1 MGRRAEVL
9 QAAIELLD
17 EAGLDGLTMRLLA
30 DRLGVRASA
39 LYRHY
44 PSKQALL
51 DAMVA
56 YLVGSVREDP
66 LPYGPWDRQ
75 LRGMAS
81 RSRELMLSHR
91 DGARLIAGFDQPGGE
106 AVAAFHRLVDALGA
120 AGVTADLAVLAVD
133 TVLAY
138 VNGYTIEEQAR
149 RTGPDD
155 PSGERWDRRFQAGVD
170 LIIAGIRASAPA
182 LHAGT

>member
-1 MGRRAEVL
+1 MGQRRAQVL

-30 DRLGVRASA
+30 SRLGVRASA

-51 DAMVA
+51 DAVVA
-56 YLVGSVREDP
+56 HLATPPAGAASPFE
-66 LPYGPWDRQ
+66 GPWDEQ
-75 LRGMAS
+75 LRGVATGI
-81 RSRELMLSHR
+81 REVMLAHR
-91 DGARLIAGFDQPGGE
+91 DGARLMSTFQHPGDE
-106 AVAAFHRLVDALGA
+106 AVAAFHGLIATLAA
-120 AGVTADLAVLAVD
+120 AGAPADTAVIAID

-149 RTGPDD
+149 KTGADAWPR
-155 PSGERWDRRFQAGVD
+155 ERRDRAFHGGLE
-170 LIIAGIRASAPA
+170 LIITGIRGS
-182 LHAGT
+182 LS